1 MKEKLKIGLLLDDF
15 SIPNWSYKMLEEII
29 KNSGAEIT
37 LLVINKSAEDN
48 KTIGFIKWFLK
59 NRKQIAYLIFRKLD
73 RIVFKCIP
81 DAFELRNIRDILSVD
96 TLEVQPLKTKFQNK
110 INDQDLLEIRKYN
123 IDIFIKLG
131 FNNLSGEIFN
141 VARFGVW
148 FYSHGNSKTTRGNS
162 TEFWEVINNHDETVV
177 ELQISRDEKDDGA
190 LIYCSYSSTSG
201 FSINKN
207 LNNCYWKALSFIPLK
222 IQEIRVFGEEE
233 FFKHI
238 EEQNSHPKFHSN
250 KLFKT
255 PSNIEAILKIS
266 IKIVSHIKE
275 YFISK
280 LYNDQW
286 ILLYHVNKTPNIST
300 SIFEFKKLV
309 PPKDRF
315 WADPHII
322 KKNDKYYIFFEELL
336 YSKVNAHISLIIMDK
351 HGVLS
356 TPVKVL
362 EQDYH
367 LSYPFIFE
375 DEDAIYMI
383 PETKMN
389 ETIELYKC
397 TDFPLKWELE
407 SILFDNIKAVDT
419 TVLKKDGRYWLF
431 ANVQKNPG
439 SSMHDELFL
448 FSSEKLNTQTWV
460 SHPQNPIISDVKSAR
475 PAGKLF
481 KFNGNLYRPSQ
492 NCSKHYGYALT
503 INQVVEINEFSYK
516 EIVVDSILPD
526 WDKKLYSTH
535 TINSVDN
542 LTFIDAQMKRRK

>member
-1 MKEKLKIGLLLDDF
+1 MIEKLKIGLLLDDF
-15 SIPNWSYKMLEEII
+15 CIPNWSYKMLEEIN
-29 KNSGAEIT
+29 KSSGAEIT

-48 KTIGFIKWFLK
+48 KSLGFIRWFLK

-81 DAFELRNIRDILSVD
+81 DAFELKNIREILSAD
-96 TLEVQPLKTKFQNK
+96 ILEVQPEKTKFQNK
-110 INDQDLLEIRKYN
+110 ISDQDLLEIRKYK

-131 FNNLSGEIFN
+131 FNNLSGKIFD

-148 FYSHGNSKTTRGNS
+148 FYNHGNSKTTRGS
-162 TEFWEVINNHDETVV
+162 SIEFWEVVKNEDETVV
-177 ELQISRDEKDDGA
+177 ELQIIRNEKDDSA
-190 LIYCSYSSTSG
+190 LLYCSYSHTSG
-201 FSINKN
+201 FSINLN
-207 LNNCYWKALSFIPLK
+207 LNNSYWKALSFIPLK
-222 IQEIRVFGEEE
+222 IQELNTIGEEE
-233 FFKHI
+233 FFKQI
-238 EEQNSHPKFHSN
+238 EEKNSHPQFYSN
-250 KLFKT
+250 QLFKT
-255 PSNIEAILKIS
+255 PSNIETIVRVSLKIAS
-266 IKIVSHIKE
+266 QIKE
-275 YFISK
+275 FLISK

-286 ILLYHVNKTPNIST
+286 ILLYHVNKDPNIST
-300 SIFEFKKLV
+300 SLFEFKKLV

-322 KKNDKYYIFFEELL
+322 KKNNKYYIFFEELI
-336 YSKVNAHISLIIMDK
+336 YSKVNAHISLIIMDENGK
-351 HGVLS
+351 LS

-362 EQDYH
+362 ERDYH

-375 DEDAIYMI
+375 DENEIYMI

-389 ETIELYKC
+389 KTIELYKC

-419 TVLKKDGRYWLF
+419 TILKKDGRYWLF

-439 SSMHDELFL
+439 ASVHDELFL
-448 FSSEKLNTQTWV
+448 FSSEKLNTQNWLN
-460 SHPQNPIISDVKSAR
+460 HPQNPIISDTKSAR
-475 PAGKLF
+475 PAGKIF
-481 KFNGNLYRPSQ
+481 EYKGNLYRPSQ
-492 NCSKHYGYALT
+492 NCSKHYGYAIT
-503 INQVVEINEFSYK
+503 INQVVEINELTYK
-516 EIVVDSILPD
+516 EVVINTILPD